1 MLAVDRDKVWTY
13 EEYRRLPDDG
23 KRYEIIDGTLYV
35 TPAPRTLHQALSG
48 NLHVLLYQLQ
58 LAGQGW
64 VLTAR
69 VDVLMPGASPVL
81 PDLVFVAM
89 EQRSI
94 LTPDGVD
101 GVPKLVVE
109 ILSPSTRG
117 YDRVVKLNKYA
128 SCGVAHYWMVDPE
141 PRTLELYELDGA
153 TYRLLAA
160 LGRGGRFQHPAFP
173 GLELDMDALYQNLPP
188 GIGGDTPD

>member
-35 TPAPRTLHQALSG
+35 TSAPRTLHQALSG

-101 GVPKLVVE
+101 GVLVPPADAQRLAE
-109 ILSPSTRG
+109 ELQR
-117 YDRVVKLNKYA
+117 
-128 SCGVAHYWMVDPE
+128 AHHEPE
-141 PRTLELYELDGA
+141 PV
-153 TYRLLAA
+153 
-160 LGRGGRFQHPAFP
+160 LGQP
-173 GLELDMDALYQNLPP
+173 LQ
-188 GIGGDTPD
+188 